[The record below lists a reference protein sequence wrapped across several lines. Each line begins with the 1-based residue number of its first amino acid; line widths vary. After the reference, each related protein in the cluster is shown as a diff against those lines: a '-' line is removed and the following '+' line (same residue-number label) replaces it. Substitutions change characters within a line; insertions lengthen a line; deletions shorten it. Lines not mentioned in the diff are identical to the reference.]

1 MQINSIAPKITNT
14 SFKGGLSRLGQSVQ
28 KKDSFASKLNNFA
41 EGRGM
46 NIGRAAF
53 LALIASCTLIP
64 RFLKARDDDERSE
77 IIRRDVTTILTIS
90 FAMKALKAGACQ
102 LMAKKSGIPLTFTN
116 IPENANKF
124 KKALGYFQQKG
135 TTAFS
140 AEDITANYAN
150 IDNKDA
156 LSRMLEFVDKNN
168 GKVGKFATFDKAK
181 AGKNKPDGP
190 LYTAFK
196 KLLGDDFDFSKPNQE
211 IINAINAK
219 DANNAAFIDIAE
231 VLKDT
236 KTNPISK
243 FAKGIGA
250 IFETASLAAV
260 TGFLG
265 FGLPKL
271 NEKITKDKYFD
282 KNGGNLP
289 RYENP
294 DSGVPLR
301 EMPISK
307 TLSSSQMMLFQS
319 FMGTSSHLKQQ
330 QKGLSDTG
338 FNKNA

>member
-1 MQINSIAPKITNT
+1 MPIHSVAPRIAN
-14 SFKGGLSRLGQSVQ
+14 SFKNGLSHLGQSVQ
-28 KKDSFASKLNNFA
+28 RKGSLASKLNNFA
-41 EGRGM
+41 EGRGI
-46 NIGRAAF
+46 NIGRSAF
-53 LALIASCTLIP
+53 LVLIASCTLIP
-64 RFLKARDDDERSE
+64 RFLQARDDDERSE

-140 AEDITANYAN
+140 AEDISANYAN
-150 IDNKDA
+150 IDNKET
-156 LSRMLEFVDKNN
+156 LTRMLEFVDKNN
-168 GKVGKFATFDKAK
+168 GNIGKFATFDKAK
-181 AGKNKPDGP
+181 AGKNKADGP

-196 KLLGDDFDFSKPNQE
+196 KLLGNDFDFSKQNKE
-211 IINAINAK
+211 IIDAISAK
-219 DANNAAFIDIAE
+219 DNNDAAFADISN

-271 NEKITKDKYFD
+271 NEKLTKDKYFD

-289 RYENP
+289 HYENP

-307 TLSSSQMMLFQS
+307 TFTSSQKMIFQS
-319 FMGTSSHLKQQ
+319 FMGTPARLKQQ
-330 QKGLSDTG
+330 PGQTLGTG
-338 FNKNA
+338 FSKNA